1 MIPESAATEAK
12 TIAQVNYLF
21 CVIDDHT
28 PADDREWYRE
38 MDNPRKCLERLC
50 GLVRMRKLVRNT
62 KQAASKLVKQYFIK
76 VRNEAA
82 YGIGDYWR
90 NEYGIDS
97 DEIAR
102 YLEREN
108 GNIVSD
114 LIQKIYT
121 IQAGA

>member
-12 TIAQVNYLF
+12 TIAQVIYLF
-21 CVIDDHT
+21 CVIDDNT

-62 KQAASKLVKQYFIK
+62 KQAANKLAKEYFTK
-76 VRNEAA
+76 VVNESAH
-82 YGIGDYWR
+82 GIGDYWR
-90 NEYGIDS
+90 NEYGIDCN
-97 DEIAR
+97 EIAR

-114 LIQKIYT
+114 LIQKIHT
-121 IQAGA
+121 V